1 MIRVH
6 QTKKQKAVKSSEE
19 ETKEWQSEAKS
30 HKIEKHEDACDKT
43 KTSTRASATSA
54 ALRILQSGANS
65 SFMLREKLKR
75 KGYSSEEI
83 EEALQEVK
91 DAGLLDDCR
100 LLFAHAEYLAMRKF
114 YGKRRVYMELMRKF
128 DRSLVDAYFEEAV
141 EEIDFSFYCLT
152 FAKKN
157 GTKGKEA
164 LYAKLSR
171 QGYSQ
176 GEIRYA
182 LSFLSSERFLA
193 EQEDNDT

>member
-1 MIRVH
+1 MIRIH

-30 HKIEKHEDACDKT
+30 CKIEKQKDACDKT

-65 SFMLREKLKR
+65 SFMLREKLRR

-100 LLFAHAEYLAMRKF
+100 LLFAHAEYLAVRKF

-128 DRSLVDAYFEEAV
+128 DRPLVDAYFEEAV
-141 EEIDFSFYCLT
+141 EEIDFSAYCLIL
-152 FAKKN
+152 AKKN
-157 GTKGKEA
+157 GKKEREA
-164 LYAKLSR
+164 LAAKLSR
-171 QGYSQ
+171 QGYAAN
-176 GEIRYA
+176 EIRYA
-182 LSFLSSERFLA
+182 LSLLSSEHFLA
-193 EQEDNDT
+193 KQEDQST